1 MGRRQDGWG
10 EGFDMHLISMQLERS
25 LSRVAECQIAVLK
38 RCDDEAASVSTTSE
52 VSPRVRPSWLSAA
65 IWHKLALQMPQGAS
79 VCQPPTKQQK

>member
-10 EGFDMHLISMQLERS
+10 EGFDMHPISMQLERS

-52 VSPRVRPSWLSAA
+52 VSPE
-65 IWHKLALQMPQGAS
+65 
-79 VCQPPTKQQK
+79 

>member
-10 EGFDMHLISMQLERS
+10 EGFDMYLISMQLERS

-52 VSPRVRPSWLSAA
+52 VSPRVRPIWLSAP
-65 IWHKLALQMPQGAS
+65 IWHMFGAS
-79 VCQPPTKQQK
+79 NATRR